1 MERKMTSRCERFE
14 ALYEQTLPAFIEQD
28 HIVIG
33 CGAIGG
39 VICQSLGQIGV
50 KKVHLWDPDTVEE
63 VNLGPQGFEQSLVKM
78 KTPKVHARLVRIK
91 DLSRETK
98 ISTMHS
104 RFKSKSIHP
113 ENAFW
118 WLMVDDLDARE
129 LIYNTAV
136 KNNPAK
142 IIDARMGGLAYE
154 IYNPTDHPPNRYMD
168 TIQFARDNPVRES
181 CTTRST
187 PHCSMIAGAI
197 AVNMALSGKSP
208 FCVKGNLLSYDQEVI
223 WQ

>member
-1 MERKMTSRCERFE
+1 LRCERFQ
-14 ALYEQTLPAFIEQD
+14 ALYEKTLPAFIEQP

-50 KKVHLWDPDTVEE
+50 NDVTLWDPDCIEE
-63 VNLGPQGFEQSLVKM
+63 VNLGPQGFEQSLVELNSL
-78 KTPKVHARLVRIK
+78 KVNARYNQIRK
-91 DLSRETK
+91 LSANTK
-98 ISTMHS
+98 IKGYSC
-104 RFKSKSIHP
+104 RFRSKDKHP

-129 LIYNTAV
+129 LIYDTALYF
-136 KNNPAK
+136 NPAK
-142 IIDARMGGLAYE
+142 IIDARMGGLVYE
-154 IYNPTDHPPNRYMD
+154 VYNPTDHPPNHYRD
-168 TIQFARDNPVRES
+168 TIQFARDNPVREA

-208 FCVKGNLLSYDQEVI
+208 FCVRGNLLSYDQEVI
-223 WQ
+223 W